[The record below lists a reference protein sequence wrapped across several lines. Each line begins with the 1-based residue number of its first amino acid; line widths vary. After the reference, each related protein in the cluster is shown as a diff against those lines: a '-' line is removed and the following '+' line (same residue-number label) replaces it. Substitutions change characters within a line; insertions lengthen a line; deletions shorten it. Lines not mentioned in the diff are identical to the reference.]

1 MSTHVTAAYALAV
14 LGFVVGVALAARL
27 ATVDDVDVDRGKFAY
42 LLIIPGFAGLS
53 YVLMALNVGVIT
65 VGSETIVLP
74 RYVDWLVT
82 TPLLVGYVGH
92 VAGAPRR
99 WIAGVMAA
107 DAAMIVTGAVAT
119 VTSGPTKWAFF
130 AVSGTFHLS
139 LFYVLYRVFPTY
151 AQKFAKRRGLFKL
164 LQNHVGLLWL
174 AYPLVWVVG
183 ASGLGYVSAAG
194 ISLVV
199 AYLDVVAKVPYVYFV
214 WNRRYAFDR
223 DAAEAAVGSTP
234 ERPSAGTGAGGTPTA
249 DD

>member
-1 MSTHVTAAYALAV
+1 MSTHVTVAYVLAV

-27 ATVDDVDVDRGKFAY
+27 ATVDDADVDRGKFSY
-42 LLIIPGFAGLS
+42 LLIIPGFAGLM
-53 YVLMALNVGVIT
+53 YVLMALDVGVLT

-82 TPLLVGYVGH
+82 TPVLVGYVGY

-107 DAAMIVTGAVAT
+107 DAAMIATGAVAT
-119 VTSGPTKWAFF
+119 VTTGPTKWAFF
-130 AVSGTFHLS
+130 AVSAAFHVS

-151 AQKFAKRRGLFKL
+151 AREYAKRRGLFKL

-183 ASGLGYVSAAG
+183 APGLGYVSAAG

-214 WNRRYAFDR
+214 WNRRYSFDR
-223 DAAEAAVGSTP
+223 DAAGLMVGSSTDESP
-234 ERPSAGTGAGGTPTA
+234 ADAGGTPTA
-249 DD
+249 GD